1 MQQLVKIGFKM
12 KQMNCEATVDCES
25 LFEVALV
32 SFVYKRIVWNVCSRD
47 DPFGKEDCV
56 NSKP

>member
-1 MQQLVKIGFKM
+1 M